1 MLTVI
6 GNIENSDCT
15 ASSTHVQDRVSRV
28 TCMYT
33 LHVLDTACRML
44 YFYFA
49 FVYVGD
55 RSI

>member
-33 LHVLDTACRML
+33 LHVLDTACRVL

-49 FVYVGD
+49 FV
-55 RSI
+55 